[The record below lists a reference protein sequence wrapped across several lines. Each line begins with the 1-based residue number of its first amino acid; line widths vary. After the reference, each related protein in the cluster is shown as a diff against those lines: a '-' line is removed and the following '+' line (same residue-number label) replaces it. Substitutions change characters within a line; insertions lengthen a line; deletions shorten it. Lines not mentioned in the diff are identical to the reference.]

1 MQHNNT
7 TSIMQKKLIRITTV
21 SGSLDG
27 LLQNQLKFMSDHFE
41 VIGMS
46 SKGIRLDKV
55 RKEQNVRVIPLQ
67 MSRSIS
73 PLKDVVAL
81 IKLYTIL
88 RKEKPFIL
96 HSHTPK
102 AGLLGMMASYFAKVP
117 HRLHTVAGLPLL
129 ETKGIKRIILNFA
142 EKATYAFATRV
153 YPNSFG
159 LEKIILDHNFTNK
172 NKLKV
177 IGNGSSNGIDLA
189 HFDPSL
195 FSEEENG
202 ALRQQLNIGE
212 SDFVFINIGRMV
224 KDKGINELVEAFC
237 KIQDTH
243 KSVKLLLLGE
253 FEKDLDP
260 LLPETMDH
268 IKNNPNI
275 IYLGWQWD
283 VRPYFAISNMLAFPS
298 YREGFPN
305 VVMQAGAMGL
315 PSIVSDINGCNEII
329 VNGENGCIVPPKSMD
344 DLYVAMIEAI
354 NNGTSKFKNA
364 RNSIAVRFDRSV
376 IWNAILAEYDSLTP
390 NPEK

>member
-1 MQHNNT
+1 
-7 TSIMQKKLIRITTV
+7 MQKKLIRITTV

-344 DLYVAMIEAI
+344 DLYVAMIETI

>member
-1 MQHNNT
+1 LQHNNT

>member
-1 MQHNNT
+1 
-7 TSIMQKKLIRITTV
+7 MQKKLIRITTV

-390 NPEK
+390 NPENNR

>member
-195 FSEEENG
+195 FSKEENG

>member
-1 MQHNNT
+1 
-7 TSIMQKKLIRITTV
+7 MQKKLIRITTV